1 MGTRERRDRSNQI
14 DKALRV
20 SFLECASKYLSKPEL
35 VSLAAVGGYGRGEL
49 SPASDLD
56 LLILHTG
63 SEKPEV
69 ISEFVNAFLYPLWD
83 QGRAIDHAVR
93 TRSET
98 REIANEDIRVAL
110 GLLDLRHI
118 AGESEL
124 SNQVASDAL
133 ENWRKGREK
142 FLPKL
147 RKSIHERENRAGELA
162 FLLEPDLKEA
172 RGGLRDINALRAIE
186 MSGAVSISLARV
198 AESEALL
205 SNVRDV
211 LHGENFKSRDLLLLT
226 EQDRVASKMEYANAD
241 ALMLDI
247 AKAARAVDHLMD
259 STWHRID
266 SNSGQSWLR
275 RRKNQKID
283 QGLII
288 LNSEVTIEDG
298 YDIAND
304 SAIGLRAAAA
314 AAQRGLPLSIDA
326 CVLLS
331 EKFSALPNPWPKSV
345 LNDLVSLIGAG
356 SSMIRVFEALD
367 QDGLIEK
374 WIPEWSHVRFLPQRN
389 VLHRHTVDRHMLETS
404 VHAAALTRTV
414 TRPDLL
420 LVAALFHDI
429 GKGFP
434 EKDHSDYGEEL
445 IRPLAKRL
453 GFDEKDCDI
462 IALLVRE
469 HLLLSA
475 VATRRDL
482 EDPATIEFVVE
493 KIKDPESLQLLHALS
508 ISDGEAT
515 GKAAWSDWKAGL
527 VSTLVGKCLAS
538 MAGIKPV
545 SQPELIPTRST
556 DDDIS
561 ITILNSE
568 DRSDSLDN
576 IANALD
582 NLDNIEIEII
592 ARDQTGLLSAVA
604 GLMTISRFNVRSAKT
619 RTTNEIA
626 VMRWIVELDA
636 NAQLPSAEKL
646 TDQLRKALTG
656 ELDLGRKIEERIEN
670 YRKSPGIPTPP
681 PVVFAAN
688 DLATNATIIEVRMH
702 DRPGILFNV
711 TRAISRFGVDIK
723 SAIVS
728 TLGAEAF
735 DTLYVTDLEGQPLTG
750 ERAQLLAT
758 KVENILITHL

>member
-14 DKALRV
+14 DKALRF
-20 SFLECASKYLSKPEL
+20 SFLESANNYLENPEL

-56 LLILHTG
+56 LLILHNG
-63 SEKPEV
+63 SEKPGV

-110 GLLDLRHI
+110 GLLDLRHV

-124 SNQVASDAL
+124 SNQVSSDAL
-133 ENWRKGREK
+133 ENWRKNKDK

-147 RKSIHERENRAGELA
+147 RKSIHERENRSGELA

-186 MSGAVSISLARV
+186 MSGAVSVSLARV

-211 LHGENFKSRDLLLLT
+211 LHGENLKSRDLLLLT
-226 EQDRVASKMEYANAD
+226 EQDRVASKMNYANAD
-241 ALMLDI
+241 ALMLDV
-247 AKAARAVDHLMD
+247 AKAARAVDYLMD

-266 SNSGQSWLR
+266 SNGGKSWLR
-275 RRKNQKID
+275 RKKNQKID
-283 QGLII
+283 KGLVI
-288 LNSEVTIEDG
+288 LDSEVTIENG
-298 YDIAND
+298 YEISSD

-326 CVLLS
+326 CVLLA
-331 EKFSALPNPWPKSV
+331 EKFSALPNPWPKPA

-367 QDGLIEK
+367 QEGLIEK

-389 VLHRHTVDRHMLETS
+389 VLHRHTVDRHMLETA

-434 EKDHSDYGEEL
+434 DKDHSDYGEEL
-445 IRPLAKRL
+445 IRPLASRL
-453 GFDEKDCDI
+453 GFDEKDCDT
-462 IALLVRE
+462 IALLVKE

-475 VATRRDL
+475 AATRRDL
-482 EDPATIEFVVE
+482 DDPATIEFVVE
-493 KIKDPESLQLLHALS
+493 KIKEPEALQLLHALS

-515 GKAAWSDWKAGL
+515 GKSAWSEWKAGL
-527 VSTLVGKCLAS
+527 VSTLVGKCLAA
-538 MAGIKPV
+538 MAGVKAV
-545 SQPELIPTRST
+545 SQPELIPTRQAVE
-556 DDDIS
+556 DIS

-568 DRSDSLDN
+568 NSLDS
-576 IANALD
+576 
-582 NLDNIEIEII
+582 LDNIEIEII
-592 ARDQTGLLSAVA
+592 AKDQTGLLSAVA

-636 NAQLPSAEKL
+636 NAQMPSAEKL
-646 TDQLRKALTG
+646 TDQLKKALSG
-656 ELDLGRKIEERIEN
+656 DLDLGRKIEERIEN
-670 YRKSPGIPTPP
+670 YRRYPGIPTPP

>member
-20 SFLECASKYLSKPEL
+20 SFLTCANQYLSKPEL
-35 VSLAAVGGYGRGEL
+35 VSLTAVGGYGRGEL

-56 LLILHTG
+56 LLILHNG
-63 SEKPEV
+63 SEKPQV
-69 ISEFVNAFLYPLWD
+69 ISDFVNAFLYPLWD

-98 REIANEDIRVAL
+98 REIANEDVRVAL

-133 ENWRKGREK
+133 ENWRKSREK
-142 FLPKL
+142 YLRAL
-147 RKSIHERENRAGELA
+147 RKSIHERENRSGELA

-186 MSGAVSISLARV
+186 MSGAVPVSLARV

-205 SNVRDV
+205 SNVRDA
-211 LHGENFKSRDLLLLT
+211 LHGENLKARDQLLLT
-226 EQDRVASKMEYANAD
+226 EQDRVASKMNYSNAD
-241 ALMLDI
+241 ALMLDV
-247 AKAARAVDHLMD
+247 AKAARAVDYLMD

-266 SNSGQSWLR
+266 SNDGQSWLR

-283 QGLII
+283 QGLVIQ
-288 LNSEVTIEDG
+288 NSEVTIEDG
-298 YDIAND
+298 YDISTD

-331 EKFSALPNPWPKSV
+331 EKFKSLSNPWPKPV
-345 LNDLVSLIGAG
+345 LNDLISLIGAG
-356 SSMIRVFEALD
+356 RSMIRVFEALD

-389 VLHRHTVDRHMLETS
+389 VLHRHTVDRHMLETA

-420 LVAALFHDI
+420 LVSALFHDI

-434 EKDHSDYGEEL
+434 NKDHSEYGEEL
-445 IRPLAKRL
+445 IKPLAKRL
-453 GFDEKDCDI
+453 GFDDKDCET
-462 IALLVRE
+462 IAILVRE

-482 EDPATIEFVVE
+482 EDPATIGFVIE

-515 GKAAWSDWKAGL
+515 GKSAWSDWKAEL
-527 VSTLVGKCLAS
+527 VSTLVAKCLAA

-545 SQPELIPTRST
+545 SQPDLIPTGEII
-556 DDDIS
+556 DDIA
-561 ITILNSE
+561 IRFIGNQETTE
-568 DRSDSLDN
+568 
-576 IANALD
+576 
-582 NLDNIEIEII
+582 NIEIEII
-592 ARDQTGLLSAVA
+592 AKDQTGLLSAVA

-619 RTTNEIA
+619 RTTNDIA

-636 NAQLPSAEKL
+636 NAQLPTAEKL
-646 TDQLRKALTG
+646 TEQLKKALSG
-656 ELDLGRKIEERIEN
+656 ELDLGRKIEERIAN
-670 YRKSPGIPTPP
+670 YRKYPGIPTPAP
-681 PVVFAAN
+681 LVFAAN

>member
-20 SFLECASKYLSKPEL
+20 SFLNCASKYLSKPEL
-35 VSLAAVGGYGRGEL
+35 VSLTAVGGYGRGEL

-56 LLILHTG
+56 LLILHNG
-63 SEKPEV
+63 SEKPQV
-69 ISEFVNAFLYPLWD
+69 ISDFVNAFLYPLWD
-83 QGRAIDHAVR
+83 QGWAIDHAVR

-98 REIANEDIRVAL
+98 REIANEDVRVAL

-118 AGESEL
+118 AGDSEL

-142 FLPKL
+142 FLSKL
-147 RKSIHERENRAGELA
+147 RKSIHERENRSGELA

-186 MSGAVSISLARV
+186 MSGVVPVSLARV

-205 SNVRDV
+205 SNVRDA
-211 LHGENFKSRDLLLLT
+211 LHGENLKARDQLLLT
-226 EQDRVASKMEYANAD
+226 EQDRVASKMNYVNAD
-241 ALMLDI
+241 ALMLEV
-247 AKAARAVDHLMD
+247 AKAARAVDYLMD

-266 SNSGQSWLR
+266 SNDGQSWLR

-283 QGLII
+283 QGLVIQ
-288 LNSEVTIEDG
+288 NSEVTIEDG
-298 YDIAND
+298 YDISND

-331 EKFSALPNPWPKSV
+331 EKFTSLPNPWPKPV
-345 LNDLVSLIGAG
+345 LNDLISLIGAG
-356 SSMIRVFEALD
+356 RSMIRVFEALD

-389 VLHRHTVDRHMLETS
+389 VLHRHTVDRHMLETA

-420 LVAALFHDI
+420 LVSALFHDI

-434 EKDHSDYGEEL
+434 DKDHSEYGEVL
-445 IRPLAKRL
+445 IKPLAKRL
-453 GFDEKDCDI
+453 GFEEKDCET

-482 EDPATIEFVVE
+482 EDPATLSFVIE

-515 GKAAWSDWKAGL
+515 GKSAWSDWKAEL
-527 VSTLVGKCLAS
+527 VSTLVAKCLAA

-545 SQPELIPTRST
+545 SQPDLIPTGEIIE
-556 DDDIS
+556 DIS
-561 ITILNSE
+561 IKFIGNQESTE
-568 DRSDSLDN
+568 
-576 IANALD
+576 
-582 NLDNIEIEII
+582 NIEIEIM
-592 ARDQTGLLSAVA
+592 AKDQTGLLSAVA

-636 NAQLPSAEKL
+636 NAHLPTAEKL
-646 TDQLRKALTG
+646 TEQLKKALTG
-656 ELDLGRKIEERIEN
+656 ELDLGRKIEERIAN
-670 YRKSPGIPTPP
+670 YRKYPGIPTPAP
-681 PVVFAAN
+681 LVFAAN

>member
-1 MGTRERRDRSNQI
+1 MGTRERRDRSNEI

-20 SFLECASKYLSKPEL
+20 SFLQCANENLAKPDL

-49 SPASDLD
+49 APGSDLD
-56 LLILHTG
+56 LLILHNG
-63 SEKPEV
+63 SEKPKV
-69 ISEFVNAFLYPLWD
+69 ISDFVNAFLYPLWD
-83 QGRAIDHAVR
+83 QGRAVDHAIR

-98 REIANEDIRVAL
+98 REIADEDIRVAL

-118 AGESEL
+118 AGDSEL

-133 ENWRKGREK
+133 ENWQKSKEK

-147 RKSIHERENRAGELA
+147 RKSIQDRENRSGELA

-186 MSGAVSISLARV
+186 LSGAVPVSLARV

-205 SNVRDV
+205 ANVRDV
-211 LHGENFKSRDLLLLT
+211 LHGENQKARDQLLLT
-226 EQDRVASKMEYANAD
+226 EQDRVALTMGYVDAD
-241 ALMLDI
+241 ALMLEV
-247 AKAARAVDHLMD
+247 AKAARAVDYLMD
-259 STWHRID
+259 LTWHRID
-266 SNSGQSWLR
+266 SNQGKSWF
-275 RRKNQKID
+275 RRKSNQSID

-288 LNSEVTIEDG
+288 LNSEVTVETG
-298 YDIAND
+298 YDISND
-304 SAIGLRAAAA
+304 SAIGLRAAST

-326 CVLLS
+326 CVLIS
-331 EKFSALPNPWPKSV
+331 DNFAALPNPWPKPV

-356 SSMIRVFEALD
+356 KSMIRVFEALD
-367 QDGLIEK
+367 QDGLIER

-389 VLHRHTVDRHMLETS
+389 VLHRHTVDRHMLETA

-434 EKDHSDYGEEL
+434 NKDHSEYGEEL
-445 IRPLAKRL
+445 IKPLAMRL
-453 GFDEKDCDI
+453 GFEEKDCDT

-482 EDPATIEFVVE
+482 EDPATIAFVVE
-493 KIKDPESLQLLHALS
+493 RIKDPEALQLLHALS

-515 GKAAWSDWKAGL
+515 GKTAWSDWKAGL
-527 VSTLVGKCLAS
+527 VANLVAKCLAA

-545 SQPELIPTRST
+545 SEPDLLPLGEIVE
-556 DDDIS
+556 DIS
-561 ITILNSE
+561 IRFIGNQESTE
-568 DRSDSLDN
+568 
-576 IANALD
+576 
-582 NLDNIEIEII
+582 NIEIEIV
-592 ARDQTGLLSAVA
+592 AKDQTGLLSAVA

-619 RTTNEIA
+619 RTTNDIA

-636 NAQLPSAEKL
+636 NAQLPTAEKL
-646 TDQLRKALTG
+646 TEQLKKALSG
-656 ELDLGRKIEERIEN
+656 ELDLGRKIEERIAN
-670 YRKSPGIPTPP
+670 YRKYPGIPTPAP
-681 PVVFAAN
+681 LVFAAN

>member
-20 SFLECASKYLSKPEL
+20 SFLQCANEHLTKPGL
-35 VSLAAVGGYGRGEL
+35 VSLTAVGGYGRGEL
-49 SPASDLD
+49 APGSDLD
-56 LLILHTG
+56 LLILHNG
-63 SEKPEV
+63 SEKPKV
-69 ISEFVNAFLYPLWD
+69 ISDFVNAFLYPLWD
-83 QGRAIDHAVR
+83 QGRAVDHAIR

-98 REIANEDIRVAL
+98 REIADEDIRVAL

-118 AGESEL
+118 AGDSEL
-124 SNQVASDAL
+124 SNQVTSDAL
-133 ENWRKGREK
+133 ENWQKSKEK

-147 RKSIHERENRAGELA
+147 RKSIQERENRSGELA

-186 MSGAVSISLARV
+186 LSGAVPVSLARV

-205 SNVRDV
+205 ANVRDV
-211 LHGENFKSRDLLLLT
+211 LHGENQKARDQLLLT
-226 EQDRVASKMEYANAD
+226 EQDRVASTMGYLDAD
-241 ALMLDI
+241 ALMLEV
-247 AKAARAVDHLMD
+247 AKAARAVDYLMD
-259 STWHRID
+259 LTWHRID
-266 SNSGQSWLR
+266 SNQGKSWF
-275 RRKNQKID
+275 RRKSNQSID

-288 LNSEVTIEDG
+288 LNSEVTVEAG
-298 YDIAND
+298 YDISND
-304 SAIGLRAAAA
+304 SAIGLRAAST

-326 CVLLS
+326 CVLIS
-331 EKFSALPNPWPKSV
+331 EKFSVLPNPWPKPV

-356 SSMIRVFEALD
+356 KSMIRVFEALD
-367 QDGLIEK
+367 QDGLIER

-389 VLHRHTVDRHMLETS
+389 VLHRHTVDRHMLETV

-420 LVAALFHDI
+420 LIAALFHDI

-434 EKDHSDYGEEL
+434 NKDHSEYGEEL
-445 IRPLAKRL
+445 IKPLAKRL
-453 GFDEKDCDI
+453 GFEEKDCDT

-482 EDPATIEFVVE
+482 EDPATIAFVVE
-493 KIKDPESLQLLHALS
+493 KIKDPEALQLLHALS

-527 VSTLVGKCLAS
+527 VANLVAKCLAA

-545 SQPELIPTRST
+545 SEPDLLPVGEIV
-556 DDDIS
+556 DDIS
-561 ITILNSE
+561 IKFIGNQGGTE
-568 DRSDSLDN
+568 
-576 IANALD
+576 
-582 NLDNIEIEII
+582 NIEIEII
-592 ARDQTGLLSAVA
+592 AKDQTGLLSAVA

-619 RTTNEIA
+619 RTTNDIA

-636 NAQLPSAEKL
+636 NAQLPTAEKL
-646 TDQLRKALTG
+646 TEQLKKALSG
-656 ELDLGRKIEERIEN
+656 ELDLGRKIEERIAN
-670 YRKSPGIPTPP
+670 YRKYPGIPTPAP
-681 PVVFAAN
+681 LVFAAN

>member
-20 SFLECASKYLSKPEL
+20 SFLESANKYLAKPEL

-56 LLILHTG
+56 LLILHSG

-98 REIANEDIRVAL
+98 RELANEDIRVAL
-110 GLLDLRHI
+110 GLLDLRHV

-133 ENWRKGREK
+133 ENWRKGRDK

-147 RKSIHERENRAGELA
+147 RKSIHERENRSGELA

-186 MSGAVSISLARV
+186 MSGAVSVSLARV

-211 LHGENFKSRDLLLLT
+211 LHGENLKSRDLLLLT
-226 EQDRVASKMEYANAD
+226 EQDRVASKMDYVNAD

-247 AKAARAVDHLMD
+247 AKAARAVDYLMD

-266 SNSGQSWLR
+266 STQGQSWFS
-275 RRKNQKID
+275 RRKNQNID
-283 QGLII
+283 QGLVI
-288 LNSEVTIEDG
+288 LNSEVAIEDG
-298 YDIAND
+298 YDISSD
-304 SAIGLRAAAA
+304 CAIGLRAAAA

-331 EKFSALPNPWPKSV
+331 EKFSALPDPWPKSV

-374 WIPEWSHVRFLPQRN
+374 WIPEWSQVRFLPQRN
-389 VLHRHTVDRHMLETS
+389 VLHRHTVDRHMLETA

-434 EKDHSDYGEEL
+434 DKDHSDYGEEL

-453 GFDEKDCDI
+453 GFDEKDCDT
-462 IALLVRE
+462 IALLVKE

-482 EDPATIEFVVE
+482 EDPATIEYVVE
-493 KIKDPESLQLLHALS
+493 KIKEPESLQLLHALS

-515 GKAAWSDWKAGL
+515 GKSAWSDWKAGL
-527 VSTLVGKCLAS
+527 VSTLVSKCLAA
-538 MAGIKPV
+538 MAGIKPA
-545 SQPELIPTRST
+545 SQPELVPTGSLE
-556 DDDIS
+556 DDIS
-561 ITILNSE
+561 ITILKNE
-568 DRSDSLDN
+568 DNSDS
-576 IANALD
+576 
-582 NLDNIEIEII
+582 LDNIEIEII
-592 ARDQTGLLSAVA
+592 AKDQTGLLSAVA

-636 NAQLPSAEKL
+636 NAELPSAEKL
-646 TDQLRKALTG
+646 TEQLKKALSG
-656 ELDLGRKIEERIEN
+656 ELDLGRKIEERIDN
-670 YRKSPGIPTPP
+670 YRKFPGIPTPP

>member
-1 MGTRERRDRSNQI
+1 VGTRERRDRSNEI

-20 SFLECASKYLSKPEL
+20 SFLQCANENLAKPDL

-49 SPASDLD
+49 APGSDLD
-56 LLILHTG
+56 LLILHNG
-63 SEKPEV
+63 SEKPKV
-69 ISEFVNAFLYPLWD
+69 ISDFVNAFLYPLWD
-83 QGRAIDHAVR
+83 QGRAVDHAIR

-98 REIANEDIRVAL
+98 REIADEDIRVAL

-118 AGESEL
+118 AGDSEL

-133 ENWRKGREK
+133 ENWQKSKEK

-147 RKSIHERENRAGELA
+147 RKSIQDRENRSGELA

-186 MSGAVSISLARV
+186 LSGAVPVSLARV

-205 SNVRDV
+205 ANVRDV
-211 LHGENFKSRDLLLLT
+211 LHGENQKARDQLLLT
-226 EQDRVASKMEYANAD
+226 EQDRVALTMGYVDAD
-241 ALMLDI
+241 ALMLEV
-247 AKAARAVDHLMD
+247 AKAARAVDYLMD
-259 STWHRID
+259 LTWHRID
-266 SNSGQSWLR
+266 SNQGKSWF
-275 RRKNQKID
+275 RRKSNQSID

-288 LNSEVTIEDG
+288 LNSEVTVETG
-298 YDIAND
+298 YDISND
-304 SAIGLRAAAA
+304 SAIGLRAAST

-326 CVLLS
+326 CVLIS
-331 EKFSALPNPWPKSV
+331 DNFAALPNPWPKPV

-356 SSMIRVFEALD
+356 KSMIRVFEALD
-367 QDGLIEK
+367 QDGLIER

-389 VLHRHTVDRHMLETS
+389 VLHRHTVDRHMLETA

-434 EKDHSDYGEEL
+434 NKDHSEYGEEL
-445 IRPLAKRL
+445 IKPLAMRL
-453 GFDEKDCDI
+453 GFEEKDCDT

-482 EDPATIEFVVE
+482 EDPATIAFVVE
-493 KIKDPESLQLLHALS
+493 RIKDPEALQLLHALS

-515 GKAAWSDWKAGL
+515 GKTAWSDWKAGL
-527 VSTLVGKCLAS
+527 VANLVAKCLAA

-545 SQPELIPTRST
+545 SEPDLLPLGEIVE
-556 DDDIS
+556 DIS
-561 ITILNSE
+561 IRFIGNQESTE
-568 DRSDSLDN
+568 
-576 IANALD
+576 
-582 NLDNIEIEII
+582 NIEIEIV
-592 ARDQTGLLSAVA
+592 AKDQTGLLSAVA

-619 RTTNEIA
+619 RTTNDIA

-636 NAQLPSAEKL
+636 NAQLPTAEKL
-646 TDQLRKALTG
+646 TEQLKKALSG
-656 ELDLGRKIEERIEN
+656 ELDLGRKIEERIAN
-670 YRKSPGIPTPP
+670 YRKYPGIPTPAP
-681 PVVFAAN
+681 LVFAAN

>member
-20 SFLECASKYLSKPEL
+20 SFLTCANQYLSKPEL
-35 VSLAAVGGYGRGEL
+35 VSLTAVGGYGRGEL

-56 LLILHTG
+56 LLILHNG
-63 SEKPEV
+63 SEKPQV
-69 ISEFVNAFLYPLWD
+69 ISDFVNAFLYPLWD

-98 REIANEDIRVAL
+98 REIANEDVRVAL

-133 ENWRKGREK
+133 ENWRKSREK
-142 FLPKL
+142 YLRAL
-147 RKSIHERENRAGELA
+147 RKSIHERENRSGELA

-186 MSGAVSISLARV
+186 MSGAVPVSLARV

-205 SNVRDV
+205 SNVRDA
-211 LHGENFKSRDLLLLT
+211 LHGQNLKARDQLLLT
-226 EQDRVASKMEYANAD
+226 EQDRVASKMNYSNAD
-241 ALMLDI
+241 ALMLDV
-247 AKAARAVDHLMD
+247 AKAARAVDYLMD

-266 SNSGQSWLR
+266 SNDGQSWLR

-283 QGLII
+283 QGLVIQ
-288 LNSEVTIEDG
+288 NSEVTIEDG
-298 YDIAND
+298 YDISTD

-331 EKFSALPNPWPKSV
+331 EKFKSLSNPWPKPV
-345 LNDLVSLIGAG
+345 LNDLISLIGAG
-356 SSMIRVFEALD
+356 RSMIRVFEALD

-389 VLHRHTVDRHMLETS
+389 VLHRHTVDRHMLETA

-420 LVAALFHDI
+420 LVSALFHDI

-434 EKDHSDYGEEL
+434 DKDHSEYGEEL
-445 IRPLAKRL
+445 IKPLAKRL
-453 GFDEKDCDI
+453 GFDDKDCET
-462 IALLVRE
+462 IAILVRE

-482 EDPATIEFVVE
+482 EDPATIDFVIE

-515 GKAAWSDWKAGL
+515 GKSAWSDWKAEL
-527 VSTLVGKCLAS
+527 VSTLVAKCLAA

-545 SQPELIPTRST
+545 SQPDLIPTGEII
-556 DDDIS
+556 DDIA
-561 ITILNSE
+561 IRFIGNQE
-568 DRSDSLDN
+568 P
-576 IANALD
+576 AE
-582 NLDNIEIEII
+582 NIEIEII
-592 ARDQTGLLSAVA
+592 AKDQTGLLSAVA

-619 RTTNEIA
+619 RTTNDIA

-636 NAQLPSAEKL
+636 NAQLPTAEKL
-646 TDQLRKALTG
+646 TEQLKKALSG
-656 ELDLGRKIEERIEN
+656 ELDLGRKIEERIAN
-670 YRKSPGIPTPP
+670 YRKYPGIPTPAP
-681 PVVFAAN
+681 LVFAAN

>member
-1 MGTRERRDRSNQI
+1 LQ
-14 DKALRV
+14 
-20 SFLECASKYLSKPEL
+20 CANENLAKPDL

-49 SPASDLD
+49 APGSDLD
-56 LLILHTG
+56 LLILHNG
-63 SEKPEV
+63 SEKPKV
-69 ISEFVNAFLYPLWD
+69 ISDFVNAFLYPLWD
-83 QGRAIDHAVR
+83 QGRAVDHAIR

-98 REIANEDIRVAL
+98 REIADEDIRVAL

-118 AGESEL
+118 AGDSEL

-133 ENWRKGREK
+133 ENWQKSKEK

-147 RKSIHERENRAGELA
+147 RKSIQDRENRSGELA

-186 MSGAVSISLARV
+186 LSGAVPVSLARV

-205 SNVRDV
+205 ANVRDV
-211 LHGENFKSRDLLLLT
+211 LHGENQKARDQLLLT
-226 EQDRVASKMEYANAD
+226 EQDRVALTMGYVDAD
-241 ALMLDI
+241 ALMLEV
-247 AKAARAVDHLMD
+247 AKAARAVDYLMD
-259 STWHRID
+259 LTWHRID
-266 SNSGQSWLR
+266 SNQGKSWF
-275 RRKNQKID
+275 RRKSNQSID

-288 LNSEVTIEDG
+288 LNSEVTVETG
-298 YDIAND
+298 YEISND
-304 SAIGLRAAAA
+304 SAIGLRAAST

-326 CVLLS
+326 CVLIS
-331 EKFSALPNPWPKSV
+331 DNFAALPNPWPKPV

-356 SSMIRVFEALD
+356 KSMIRVFEALD
-367 QDGLIEK
+367 QDGLIER

-389 VLHRHTVDRHMLETS
+389 VLHRHTVDRHMLETA

-434 EKDHSDYGEEL
+434 NKDHSEYGEEL
-445 IRPLAKRL
+445 IKPLAMRL
-453 GFDEKDCDI
+453 GFEEKDCDT

-482 EDPATIEFVVE
+482 EDPATIAFVVE
-493 KIKDPESLQLLHALS
+493 RIKDPEALQLLHALS

-515 GKAAWSDWKAGL
+515 GKTAWSDWKAGL
-527 VSTLVGKCLAS
+527 VANLVAKCLAA

-545 SQPELIPTRST
+545 SEPDLLPLGEIVE
-556 DDDIS
+556 DIS
-561 ITILNSE
+561 IRFIGNQESTE
-568 DRSDSLDN
+568 
-576 IANALD
+576 
-582 NLDNIEIEII
+582 NIEIEIV
-592 ARDQTGLLSAVA
+592 AKDQTGLLSAVA

-619 RTTNEIA
+619 RTTNDIA

-636 NAQLPSAEKL
+636 NAQLPTAEKL
-646 TDQLRKALTG
+646 TEQLKKALSG
-656 ELDLGRKIEERIEN
+656 ELDLGRKIEERIAN
-670 YRKSPGIPTPP
+670 YRKYPGIPTPAP
-681 PVVFAAN
+681 LVFAAN

>member
-20 SFLECASKYLSKPEL
+20 LFLESANKYLAKPEL

-56 LLILHTG
+56 LLILHSG

-110 GLLDLRHI
+110 GLLDLRHV

-133 ENWRKGREK
+133 ENWRKGRDK

-147 RKSIHERENRAGELA
+147 RKSIHERENRSGELA

-186 MSGAVSISLARV
+186 MSGAVSVSLARV

-211 LHGENFKSRDLLLLT
+211 LHGENLKSRDLLLLT
-226 EQDRVASKMEYANAD
+226 EQDRVASKMDYVNAD

-247 AKAARAVDHLMD
+247 AKAARAVDYLMD

-266 SNSGQSWLR
+266 STQGQSWFS
-275 RRKNQKID
+275 RRKNQNID
-283 QGLII
+283 QGLVI
-288 LNSEVTIEDG
+288 LNSEVAIEDG
-298 YDIAND
+298 YDISSD
-304 SAIGLRAAAA
+304 CAIGLRAAAA

-331 EKFSALPNPWPKSV
+331 EKFSALPDPWPKSV

-374 WIPEWSHVRFLPQRN
+374 WIPEWSQVRFLPQRN
-389 VLHRHTVDRHMLETS
+389 VLHRHTVDRHMLETA

-434 EKDHSDYGEEL
+434 NKDHSDYGEEL

-453 GFDEKDCDI
+453 GFEEKDCDT
-462 IALLVRE
+462 IALLVKE

-482 EDPATIEFVVE
+482 EDPATIEYVVE
-493 KIKDPESLQLLHALS
+493 KIKEPESLQLLHALS

-515 GKAAWSDWKAGL
+515 GKSAWSEWKAGL
-527 VSTLVGKCLAS
+527 VSTLVSKCLAA
-538 MAGIKPV
+538 MAGIKPA
-545 SQPELIPTRST
+545 SQPELVPTGSLE
-556 DDDIS
+556 DDIS
-561 ITILNSE
+561 ITILKNE
-568 DRSDSLDN
+568 DNSDS
-576 IANALD
+576 
-582 NLDNIEIEII
+582 LDNIEIEII
-592 ARDQTGLLSAVA
+592 AKDQTGLLSVVA

-636 NAQLPSAEKL
+636 NAELPSAEKL
-646 TDQLRKALTG
+646 TEQLKKALSG
-656 ELDLGRKIEERIEN
+656 ELDLGRKIEERIDN
-670 YRKSPGIPTPP
+670 YRKFPGIPTPP

>member
-1 MGTRERRDRSNQI
+1 MGTRERRDRSNQV

-20 SFLECASKYLSKPEL
+20 SFLDCATKYLSKPEL

-56 LLILHTG
+56 LLILHSG
-63 SEKPEV
+63 SEKPDV

-124 SNQVASDAL
+124 SSQVASDAL
-133 ENWRKGREK
+133 ENWRKNKDK

-147 RKSIHERENRAGELA
+147 RKSIHERETRSGELA

-172 RGGLRDINALRAIE
+172 RGGLRDINALRAIA
-186 MSGAVSISLARV
+186 MSGAVSVSLARV

-211 LHGENFKSRDLLLLT
+211 LHGENLKARDLLLLT
-226 EQDRVASKMEYANAD
+226 EQDRVASKMNYANAD
-241 ALMLDI
+241 ALMLDV
-247 AKAARAVDHLMD
+247 AKAARAVDYLMD

-266 SNSGQSWLR
+266 SNGGKSWLR

-283 QGLII
+283 QGLVI
-288 LNSEVTIEDG
+288 LNSEVTVEDG
-298 YDIAND
+298 YEISND

-314 AAQRGLPLSIDA
+314 AAQLGLPLSIDA
-326 CVLLS
+326 CVLLA
-331 EKFSALPNPWPKSV
+331 EKFSALPNPWPKPV
-345 LNDLVSLIGAG
+345 LNDLVSFIGAG

-389 VLHRHTVDRHMLETS
+389 VLHRHTVDRHMLETA

-434 EKDHSDYGEEL
+434 DKDHSDYGEEL
-445 IRPLAKRL
+445 IRPLASRL
-453 GFDEKDCDI
+453 GFDQKDCDT
-462 IALLVRE
+462 IAMLVRE

-482 EDPATIEFVVE
+482 DDPATIEYVVE
-493 KIKDPESLQLLHALS
+493 KIKEPEALQLLHALS

-515 GKAAWSDWKAGL
+515 GKSAWTEWKAGL
-527 VSTLVGKCLAS
+527 VSTLVGKCLAA
-538 MAGIKPV
+538 MAGVKPV

-568 DRSDSLDN
+568 DSSDS
-576 IANALD
+576 
-582 NLDNIEIEII
+582 LDNIEIEII
-592 ARDQTGLLSAVA
+592 AKDQTGLLSAVA

-619 RTTNEIA
+619 RTTNDIA

-636 NAQLPSAEKL
+636 NAQMPSAEKL
-646 TDQLRKALTG
+646 TDQLKKALSG
-656 ELDLGRKIEERIEN
+656 ELDLGKKIEERIEN

>member
-20 SFLECASKYLSKPEL
+20 SFLESANKYLAKPEL

-56 LLILHTG
+56 LLILHSG

-110 GLLDLRHI
+110 GLLDLRHV

-133 ENWRKGREK
+133 ENWRKGRDK

-147 RKSIHERENRAGELA
+147 RKSIHERENRSGELA

-186 MSGAVSISLARV
+186 MSGAVSVSLARV

-211 LHGENFKSRDLLLLT
+211 LHGENLKSRDLLLLT
-226 EQDRVASKMEYANAD
+226 EQDRVASKMDYVNAD

-247 AKAARAVDHLMD
+247 AKAARAVDYLMD

-266 SNSGQSWLR
+266 STQGQSWFS
-275 RRKNQKID
+275 RRKNQNID
-283 QGLII
+283 QGLVI
-288 LNSEVTIEDG
+288 LNSEVAIEDG
-298 YDIAND
+298 YDISSD
-304 SAIGLRAAAA
+304 CAIGLRAAAA

-331 EKFSALPNPWPKSV
+331 QKFSALPDPWPKSV

-374 WIPEWSHVRFLPQRN
+374 WIPEWSQVRFLPQRN
-389 VLHRHTVDRHMLETS
+389 VLHRHTVDRHMLETA

-434 EKDHSDYGEEL
+434 DKDHSDYGEEL

-453 GFDEKDCDI
+453 GFEDKDCDT
-462 IALLVRE
+462 IALLVKE

-482 EDPATIEFVVE
+482 EDPATIEYVVE
-493 KIKDPESLQLLHALS
+493 KIKEPESLQLLHALS

-515 GKAAWSDWKAGL
+515 GKSAWSDWKAGL
-527 VSTLVGKCLAS
+527 VSTLVSKCLAA

-545 SQPELIPTRST
+545 SQPELVPTGSLE
-556 DDDIS
+556 DDIS
-561 ITILNSE
+561 ITILKNE
-568 DRSDSLDN
+568 DNSDS
-576 IANALD
+576 
-582 NLDNIEIEII
+582 LDNIEIEII
-592 ARDQTGLLSAVA
+592 AKDQTGLLSAVA

-636 NAQLPSAEKL
+636 NAELPSAEKL
-646 TDQLRKALTG
+646 TEQLKKALSG
-656 ELDLGRKIEERIEN
+656 ELDLGRKIEERIDN
-670 YRKSPGIPTPP
+670 YRKFPGIPTPP